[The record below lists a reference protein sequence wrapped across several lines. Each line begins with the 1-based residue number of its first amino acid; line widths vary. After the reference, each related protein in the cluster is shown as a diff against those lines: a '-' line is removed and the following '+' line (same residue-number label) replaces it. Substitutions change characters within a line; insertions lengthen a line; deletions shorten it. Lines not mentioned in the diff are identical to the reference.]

1 MPSRW
6 VSRPSPNH
14 SGRRVRT
21 RGVVIHSTRGGASS
35 QQSEYTATLN
45 WFASPNSQV
54 SAHRVIG
61 IDGDGAVVVEDDFIA
76 WHATNHNPEWLGVEL
91 TEPTINDPYSDE
103 QYTALRALLQEW
115 SAKYGFPLD
124 RDHLVAH
131 SEINGQKTDP
141 GPQFSW
147 DKLLLL
153 EEMEVITNMATIV
166 DSLNVIWEKLSQI
179 QADPSA
185 SAKVKELAEDAK
197 QKGVVEIK
205 KAIGLQ

>member
-1 MPSRW
+1 MSW
-6 VSRPSPNH
+6 VSRQSPNH
-14 SGRRVRT
+14 SGRRLRT

-35 QQSEYTATLN
+35 QQAEYNATLN
-45 WFASPNSQV
+45 WFAGPNSQV

-61 IDGDGAVVVEDDFIA
+61 IDGDGAIVVDDDFIA
-76 WHATNHNPEWLGVEL
+76 WHATDHNAEWLGVEL

-103 QYTALRALLQEW
+103 QYAALRALLLEW

-124 RDHLVAH
+124 RDHVVAH
-131 SEINGQKTDP
+131 SEINSQKTDP

-147 DKLLLL
+147 DKLLQT
-153 EEMEVITNMATIV
+153 EVEVLDMATII

-185 SAKVKELAEDAK
+185 SAKLKDLAEDAK
-197 QKGVVEIK
+197 QQGVVEIK
-205 KAIGLQ
+205 KAIGIQ

>member
-1 MPSRW
+1 MSWETRQ
-6 VSRPSPNH
+6 SPHH
-14 SGRRVRT
+14 SGRRLRT

-35 QQSEYTATLN
+35 QQAEYTATLN

-61 IDGDGAVVVEDDFIA
+61 IDGDGAVVVEDDLIA
-76 WHATNHNPEWLGVEL
+76 WHATDHNPEWLGVEL
-91 TEPTINDPYSDE
+91 TEPTINDQYSDE
-103 QYTALRALLQEW
+103 QYAALRALLQEW

-131 SEINGQKTDP
+131 SEINSQKTDP

-147 DKLLLL
+147 EKLAAGM
-153 EEMEVITNMATIV
+153 EEITDMATII
-166 DSLNVIWEKLSQI
+166 DSLNIIWEKLSQI
-179 QADPSA
+179 QADPAA
-185 SAKVKELAEDAK
+185 SANVKNLAEDAK

-205 KAIGLQ
+205 KVIGLQ